1 MHAAKLLMSTRGV
14 VLAAVLLSSG
24 ACSHL
29 ARDTPTYERDTSA
42 LLDTRADAVQ
52 ACYDAEL
59 SRNRSLVGKLT
70 VHFTV
75 EKKTG
80 KIIALEWDRNRSSV
94 SDTLA
99 TCVVSALYGLEL
111 AEADR
116 REGDATFSYVFRVI
130 EGTQG
135 GAGTVSTAPATTDDQ
150 P

>member
-1 MHAAKLLMSTRGV
+1 MHAATLVMSKRGA
-14 VLAAVLLSSG
+14 VLAAVLLTSG
-24 ACSHL
+24 ACSYL
-29 ARDTPTYERDTSA
+29 ARDTPTYERDTAA
-42 LLDTRADAVQ
+42 LLDTRSDAVQ

-59 SRNRSLVGKLT
+59 TRNRSQVGKLT

-75 EKKTG
+75 EKRTG
-80 KIIALEWDRNRSSV
+80 KLIKLEWDRNRSSV

-116 REGDATFSYVFRVI
+116 REGDATFSYVFRII
-130 EGTQG
+130 EGQG
-135 GAGTVSTAPATTDDQ
+135 AVAGSPAAPTADQ